1 MNLLYWKYEISRK
14 TVRKIFRKSKR
25 NGRRSEREA
34 LDLPDNKYY
43 SVVTWSINKEAIGK
57 VYISKAERVVKNKKV
72 SKSDQK
78 SNA

>member
-1 MNLLYWKYEISRK
+1 MKLAEKLLEKYLENP
-14 TVRKIFRKSKR
+14 
-25 NGRRSEREA
+25 NGMDEEVREA